1 MVHTVPVNSRHRKAQ
16 HVGRIPAMAMY
27 FVFKPVKPDIIALGG
42 VLTGRWKAKLQAR
55 AAGKVSFMGCT
66 SMARA

>member
-1 MVHTVPVNSRHRKAQ
+1 
-16 HVGRIPAMAMY
+16 MY